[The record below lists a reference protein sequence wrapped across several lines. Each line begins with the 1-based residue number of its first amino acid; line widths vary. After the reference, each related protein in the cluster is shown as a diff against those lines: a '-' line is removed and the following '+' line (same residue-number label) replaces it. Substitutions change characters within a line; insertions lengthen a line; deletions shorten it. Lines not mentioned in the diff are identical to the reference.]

1 MDLKQNYF
9 QLFSIPVSF
18 DVDLAA
24 LKSAYRELQR
34 NLHPD
39 RFAHSTAN
47 EKLLSMQVSSHVNE
61 AMDVLLSPVRRA
73 VYLLELLGHPVDFE
87 SNIAMEP
94 EFLMEQMELRELL
107 DAVKTDSDPEACLN
121 QFVARIDQ
129 QTEKLS
135 AAFNKIYNDYLQT
148 KAKASTDQSVLLEF
162 AEMCVRKMQFMNKLQ
177 LEANRVEEELLDY

>member
-18 DVDLAA
+18 DIDLAE
-24 LKSAYRELQR
+24 LKSAYLELQR

-47 EKLLSMQVSSHVNE
+47 EKLLSMQMSSHVNE

-73 VYLLELLGHPVDFE
+73 VYLLELLGHCVDFE
-87 SNIAMEP
+87 LNIAMDP

-107 DAVKTDSDPEACLN
+107 EAVKTAPDPEACLN
-121 QFVARIDQ
+121 QFMARIDQ
-129 QTEKLS
+129 QSEKLFTE
-135 AAFNKIYNDYLQT
+135 FNEIYNGYLQT
-148 KAKASTDQSVLLEF
+148 QAKKLADQSTLLEQ

-177 LEANRVEEELLDY
+177 LEASRVEEELLDY